1 MRFLLILSLVL
12 TACGGGPGSSARQGE
27 DQEDAE
33 YSEEAEAP
41 ASQATAAPAQGGDT
55 MPVSDLTKKRRQA
68 TFKVT
73 YQWSSGKDAPANET
87 WYSKPPR
94 SRIDFGDASQSS
106 WMSQF
111 ILENGVFVCET
122 SSGKAACW
130 KSGSDAV
137 APEELSFTATL
148 MTAYEGLMTDS
159 SFKATREDRTIAG
172 QQGSCVKSSDLLML
186 GLAEITLC
194 YAGNGVPLLFQWKA
208 GADTFT
214 MEAKSYST
222 SVSDKDFELLATPQD
237 Y

>member
-1 MRFLLILSLVL
+1 MRSLLILSLVL
-12 TACGGGPGSSARQGE
+12 TACGGGSGTSAQDEEGQ
-27 DQEDAE
+27 DDTE
-33 YSEEAEAP
+33 YGEEAGAP
-41 ASQATAAPAQGGDT
+41 AGQATAAPAGSDT
-55 MPVSDLTKKRRQA
+55 TPVSDLTKKRRQA

-148 MTAYEGLMTDS
+148 MTAYEGLMTEP
-159 SFKATREDRTIAG
+159 SFKATRETRTIAG

-237 Y
+237 N

>member
-12 TACGGGPGSSARQGE
+12 TACGGGPGSSERQGE

-33 YSEEAEAP
+33 YSEEAGAP
-41 ASQATAAPAQGGDT
+41 AGQATTAPAGSDT
-55 MPVSDLTKKRRQA
+55 TPVSDLTKKRRQS

-122 SSGKAACW
+122 SSGKANCW
-130 KSGSDAV
+130 KSGSDADS
-137 APEELSFTATL
+137 PEELSFTATL
-148 MTAYEGLMTDS
+148 MTAYEGLMTEP
-159 SFKATREDRTIAG
+159 SFKATRETRTIAG

-214 MEAKSYST
+214 MEATSYST

>member
-12 TACGGGPGSSARQGE
+12 TACGGGAGTSAQDDEMQEDTEYTEESGDQGE
-27 DQEDAE
+27 A
-33 YSEEAEAP
+33 
-41 ASQATAAPAQGGDT
+41 AAPAGGDAT
-55 MPVSDLTKKRRQA
+55 PVSDLTKKRRQS

-73 YQWSSGKDAPANET
+73 YQWSTGKDAPANET
-87 WYSKPPR
+87 WYSKPPK
-94 SRIDFGDASQSS
+94 SRIDFGEATQNH

-122 SSGKAACW
+122 SSGKANCW

-148 MTAYEGLMTDS
+148 MMAYEGLLTDP
-159 SFKATREDRTIAG
+159 SFQATRENRTIAG
-172 QQGSCVKSSDLLML
+172 QQGSCVKSTNLLML

-194 YAGNGVPLLFQWKA
+194 YASNGVPLLFQWKA
-208 GADTFT
+208 GPDTFT

-222 SVSDKDFELLATPQD
+222 SVSDQDFELFAKPQD